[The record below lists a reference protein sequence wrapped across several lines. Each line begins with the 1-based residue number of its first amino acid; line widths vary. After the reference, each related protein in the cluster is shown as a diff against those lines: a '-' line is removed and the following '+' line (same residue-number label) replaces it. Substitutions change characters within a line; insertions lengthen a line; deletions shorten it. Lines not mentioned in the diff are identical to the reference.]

1 MPSAPPDPCPG
12 PAQLAWLGDA
22 VWELHQRQH
31 LVRQMAS
38 PRRLH
43 DAGVARVRAE
53 AQSLALER
61 LEPLLR
67 EEERE
72 WVRRGRNAAGRRPRH
87 LNPAIYGR
95 ASGFETM
102 VGWLHLHD
110 PERLSELLSC
120 LDPAVA
126 ADRPDSPL

>member
-1 MPSAPPDPCPG
+1 MQP
-12 PAQLAWLGDA
+12 
-22 VWELHQRQH
+22 
-31 LVRQMAS
+31 AS
-38 PRRLH
+38 PRSLH
-43 DAGVARVRAE
+43 AAGVSRVRAE
-53 AQSLALER
+53 AQSQALER

-87 LNPAIYGR
+87 LDPAVYGR

-110 PERLSELLSC
+110 PDRLNELLRC
-120 LDPAVA
+120 LDLANS
-126 ADRPDSPL
+126 ADRPDSPP

>member
-1 MPSAPPDPCPG
+1 MRSAPPEPCPG

-22 VWELHQRQH
+22 VWELHQRQL
-31 LVRQMAS
+31 LVGRPAS
-38 PRRLH
+38 PRSLH
-43 DAGVARVRAE
+43 AAGVARVRAE
-53 AQSLALER
+53 AQSLALEK

-67 EEERE
+67 DEELE

-87 LNPAIYGR
+87 LDPATYGR

-120 LDPAVA
+120 LDPATA
-126 ADRPDSPL
+126 PDRPDSPL